1 MDYKGQHT
9 SDEFK
14 IESTTPEIKIKS
26 LKVSNSIE
34 FSGVTDYEVVSEF
47 GALITSGRGSSVDA
61 SKYVKGKYYV
71 NYDNK
76 VGAIVEKK

>member
-9 SDEFK
+9 SEEYK
-14 IESTTPEIKIKS
+14 VGSTTAEIKIKS
-26 LKVSNSIE
+26 LKISNAIE
-34 FSGVTDYEVVSEF
+34 FSGTTDYEVVSEF
-47 GALITSGRGSSVDA
+47 GTLITSGRGVSVDA
-61 SKYVKGKYYV
+61 SKFFKGKYYV

>member
-9 SDEFK
+9 SDEYK
-14 IESTTPEIKIKS
+14 IESTALEIKIKS
-26 LKVSNSIE
+26 LKVSNEIE
-34 FSGVTDYEVVSEF
+34 FSGITDYEIVSEF
-47 GALITSGRGSSVDA
+47 GTLITSGRGPSVDA
-61 SKYVKGKYYV
+61 SKFFKGKYYV

>member
-9 SDEFK
+9 SEELK
-14 IESTTPEIKIKS
+14 IDSTSPEIKIKS
-26 LKVSNSIE
+26 LKISNSIE
-34 FSGVTDYEVVSEF
+34 FSAPTDYEVVSEF
-47 GALITSGRGSSVDA
+47 GTRITSGRGLSIDA
-61 SKYVKGKYYV
+61 SNFVKGKYYI